1 MRKVSRWFGLAGLVV
16 ASGLIGWVAR
26 STAANNLPRP
36 AAILPAMPANA
47 KVSEGQIPSL
57 PACKIVELA
66 QAPADQGLG
75 QSDPVILGDPPSQG
89 TTPAALVPP
98 PIIFGKES
106 PKSVPSQPLS
116 AASPEPRPLS
126 EQPIGT
132 KTTLP
137 EGAVEANPPTTSENE
152 DPAKAAQD
160 FVEQNQKVAETQL
173 KNLRDEEAKLR
184 ARLQKVEAAIKRW
197 EALVSALNVS
207 ATAQT
212 VVSSPNFGPRLS
224 ADPPEVLD
232 PIPKSKIV
240 PPPATVKQ

>member
-1 MRKVSRWFGLAGLVV
+1 M
-16 ASGLIGWVAR
+16 R

-36 AAILPAMPANA
+36 AILLPAIPANA
-47 KVSEGQIPSL
+47 KVTEGQIPSL
-57 PACKIVELA
+57 PAHEILDLA

-75 QSDPVILGDPPSQG
+75 QPDPIILGDPPSQG

-106 PKSVPSQPLS
+106 PES
-116 AASPEPRPLS
+116 AASQAVSAPIPVPRPLS

-132 KTTLP
+132 KAPLP
-137 EGAVEANPPTTSENE
+137 AAAAVVNPSTTSEHE

-184 ARLQKVEAAIKRW
+184 ARLQKVEAGIKRW

-207 ATAQT
+207 KRQR
-212 VVSSPNFGPRLS
+212 RLS
-224 ADPPEVLD
+224 
-232 PIPKSKIV
+232 
-240 PPPATVKQ
+240 